1 MITSLDVGK
10 GVCVCVCR
18 VVHVWMCV
26 GVWAG
31 VYVCVCTYVY
41 VRGERTCGLVF
52 VHYQ

>member
-1 MITSLDVGK
+1 M
-10 GVCVCVCR
+10 
-18 VVHVWMCV
+18 

-31 VYVCVCTYVY
+31 VYVCVWGGVGVWAGVCAHVY